1 MYLTP
6 VHDPVRPDYVPEH
19 LPWPPPMDKTKAQWR
34 EMGYPWKVWAL
45 AINPRKKR
53 EKQSPR
59 GDFMKRLLSTEE
71 GRKLHKMWT
80 DKRFAEGVRLGKPKG
95 ATEGYTRKKRDKLK
109 VVAKAEAQEI
119 VTYMENSKGYEVP
132 KQEFA
137 KEAIVTAVEIM
148 RREDIHPKDKLTAAK
163 TVLEWT
169 MAKPATES
177 NVNVKTAESFLE
189 EIAQEMKLEK
199 K

>member
-1 MYLTP
+1 
-6 VHDPVRPDYVPEH
+6 
-19 LPWPPPMDKTKAQWR
+19 
-34 EMGYPWKVWAL
+34 
-45 AINPRKKR
+45 
-53 EKQSPR
+53 
-59 GDFMKRLLSTEE
+59 MKRLLSTEE

-95 ATEGYTRKKRDKLK
+95 ATEGYLKKQRDKLK
-109 VVAKAEAQEI
+109 VIAKAEAKGI

-132 KQEFA
+132 KHEFA

-189 EIAQEMKLEK
+189 DIAKEMNLDK